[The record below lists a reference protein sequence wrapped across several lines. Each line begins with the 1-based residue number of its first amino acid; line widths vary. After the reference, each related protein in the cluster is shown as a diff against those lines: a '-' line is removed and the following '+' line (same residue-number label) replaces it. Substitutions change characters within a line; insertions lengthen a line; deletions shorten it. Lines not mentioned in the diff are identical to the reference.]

1 MVSNLA
7 GDILLPVSRIWY
19 KLEPFICL
27 RLWAWVLDQW
37 FQVLLHDGNTG
48 AGGALKSPQ
57 AQMIHPM
64 LVHSDCYNKNAIR
77 LAGFSN
83 RNFLFSR
90 ITVLE
95 AGKSKIK
102 GLAALGSDLQVSS
115 LHGRTWSKK
124 ASALMTVLKR
134 ILIPP
139 WGHHS
144 HGPKTR
150 KIDPSPHLSSQS
162 LISKYHPFDK

>member
-1 MVSNLA
+1 MIPGFA
-7 GDILLPVSRIWY
+7 TCW
-19 KLEPFICL
+19 
-27 RLWAWVLDQW
+27 
-37 FQVLLHDGNTG
+37 NTR
-48 AGGALKSPQ
+48 AGGDLKSPQ

-64 LVHSDCYNKNAIR
+64 LVHSDCYNKNTIR

-115 LHGRTWSKK
+115 PLHGRTWSKK
-124 ASALMTVLKR
+124 ASALMILLKR
-134 ILIPP
+134 ALTPP
-139 WGHHS
+139 LGHHS
-144 HGPKTR
+144 HGPKT
-150 KIDPSPHLSSQS
+150 KKVDPSPHLSSQS
-162 LISKYHPFDK
+162 LTSKYHPFDK

>member
-1 MVSNLA
+1 MS
-7 GDILLPVSRIWY
+7 G
-19 KLEPFICL
+19 C
-27 RLWAWVLDQW
+27 
-37 FQVLLHDGNTG
+37 TG

-95 AGKSKIK
+95 AGSPKSR
-102 GLAALGSDLQVSS
+102 GLAALGSDFA
-115 LHGRTWSKK
+115 GIFFTWQN
-124 ASALMTVLKR
+124 MEQEGKR
-134 ILIPP
+134 
-139 WGHHS
+139 S
-144 HGPKTR
+144 H
-150 KIDPSPHLSSQS
+150 DCS
-162 LISKYHPFDK
+162 